1 MVFKIARLALGALV
15 HLHYGCFVGVMLL
28 LMVSLNLQL
37 FAQIALKQSCGERS
51 ERNSNRQLLTTF
63 FRHGVLVL
71 VLFCDDNQLQK
82 RS

>member
-37 FAQIALKQSCGERS
+37 LCP
-51 ERNSNRQLLTTF
+51 NSFKTELWRAFLAKFKPAVADHILPSWCF
-63 FRHGVLVL
+63 GFGVVL
-71 VLFCDDNQLQK
+71 
-82 RS
+82 